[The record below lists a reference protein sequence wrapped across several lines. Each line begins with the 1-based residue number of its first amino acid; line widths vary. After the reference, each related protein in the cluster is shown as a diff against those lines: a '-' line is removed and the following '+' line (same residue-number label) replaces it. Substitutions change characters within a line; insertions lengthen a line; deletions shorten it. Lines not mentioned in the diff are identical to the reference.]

1 MEDNKKTIV
10 LKFNTEEHTIDMN
23 FSPDLTDE
31 MEIGYILSSS
41 FLSFAAHQ
49 GVSKEV
55 LHDIIDNQYSEFL
68 SQNNED

>member
-41 FLSFAAHQ
+41 FCHLRLI
-49 GVSKEV
+49 KV
-55 LHDIIDNQYSEFL
+55 LAKKYYMIL
-68 SQNNED
+68 

>member
-41 FLSFAAHQ
+41 FCPLRLI
-49 GVSKEV
+49 KV
-55 LHDIIDNQYSEFL
+55 LAKKYYMIL
-68 SQNNED
+68 